1 MKREKLLAQLFLSLL
16 LIGSV
21 WIGNATAQNPQ
32 PKLVPR
38 PRGEDANV
46 RVWLDKGCNA
56 TYYTGERVTIS
67 FRTNQSGYITI
78 YDVDTRGQVK
88 VFFPN
93 PHHPDNYINGGQTYR
108 IPDRGYSYDLMVEGP
123 AGTEYIQAV
132 FSLDPYYRWDYNR
145 GEPEWTRTWGLRG
158 ERFPDENNER
168 IYRSLKE
175 RVNTNLQK
183 LRTVPRDDGYR
194 DYDTMECF
202 FQIAYR
208 DQGRY
213 TQPPP
218 PEEEYLDLQRRE
230 FERVPEIKVR
240 REAGRLIVS
249 MPSSVLFDTD
259 STALTAGSRD
269 RLNQVSDILNRYP
282 RTRIVVEGHTDSVGS
297 NSYNFRLSE
306 HRAESVSDYLVD
318 QGVERFRI
326 TTIGYGENRPIA
338 SNATPEGRL
347 QNRRVELK
355 IRVDRS
361 RFQTRDL
368 EERRSER
375 PRY

>member
-1 MKREKLLAQLFLSLL
+1 
-16 LIGSV
+16 
-21 WIGNATAQNPQ
+21 
-32 PKLVPR
+32 
-38 PRGEDANV
+38 
-46 RVWLDKGCNA
+46 
-56 TYYTGERVTIS
+56 
-67 FRTNQSGYITI
+67 
-78 YDVDTRGQVK
+78 
-88 VFFPN
+88 
-93 PHHPDNYINGGQTYR
+93 
-108 IPDRGYSYDLMVEGP
+108 
-123 AGTEYIQAV
+123 
-132 FSLDPYYRWDYNR
+132 
-145 GEPEWTRTWGLRG
+145 
-158 ERFPDENNER
+158 
-168 IYRSLKE
+168 
-175 RVNTNLQK
+175 
-183 LRTVPRDDGYR
+183 
-194 DYDTMECF
+194 
-202 FQIAYR
+202 
-208 DQGRY
+208 
-213 TQPPP
+213 
-218 PEEEYLDLQRRE
+218 
-230 FERVPEIKVR
+230 
-240 REAGRLIVS
+240 